1 MTEARNTSVQQRSQ
15 SWRLTNSRKRAYD
28 RESSSYSS
36 QRTLSR
42 LSVDSVT
49 YVIFGRGAGS
59 LLVIFLFV
67 CFVIPKV
74 RFGFL
79 VASLGLGSDSL
90 NWDVQFRV
98 LDSVRVLGFGR
109 RRRWVAM
116 FFPGSAHVAAGPLN
130 PPTLGSGELG
140 LLGPKVMQDLV

>member
-15 SWRLTNSRKRAYD
+15 SWRLTNSRKRAYV

-49 YVIFGRGAGS
+49 YVIFGRGAGF
-59 LLVIFLFV
+59 LLMIFLFV
-67 CFVIPKV
+67 CFVIPKI

-79 VASLGLGSDSL
+79 VPNLGLGSDAL
-90 NWDVQFRV
+90 NWDVPFGV

-116 FFPGSAHVAAGPLN
+116 FFPGSAHVAAGPRN

-140 LLGPKVMQDLV
+140 PVKEKV

>member
-28 RESSSYSS
+28 RESSSYPS

-42 LSVDSVT
+42 LSVDTVT

-67 CFVIPKV
+67 CFVIPKI

-79 VASLGLGSDSL
+79 VANLGLGSDSL
-90 NWDVQFRV
+90 KWDVQFGF

-130 PPTLGSGELG
+130 PPTLGVRRVGAC
-140 LLGPKVMQDLV
+140 

>member
-1 MTEARNTSVQQRSQ
+1 M
-15 SWRLTNSRKRAYD
+15 
-28 RESSSYSS
+28 
-36 QRTLSR
+36 
-42 LSVDSVT
+42 
-49 YVIFGRGAGS
+49 
-59 LLVIFLFV
+59 
-67 CFVIPKV
+67 IPSI
-74 RFGFL
+74 RFRFL
-79 VASLGLGSDSL
+79 VANLGLGSDSL
-90 NWDVQFRV
+90 NWDVRFGV

>member
-28 RESSSYSS
+28 RESSSYPS

-67 CFVIPKV
+67 CFVIPKI

-79 VASLGLGSDSL
+79 VANLGLGSDSL
-90 NWDVQFRV
+90 KWDVQFRF
-98 LDSVRVLGFGR
+98 LGFGR

-116 FFPGSAHVAAGPLN
+116 FFPGSAHVAAGPLSAD
-130 PPTLGSGELG
+130 PGASASWVLYRGW
-140 LLGPKVMQDLV
+140 

>member
-49 YVIFGRGAGS
+49 YVIFGRGADF
-59 LLVIFLFV
+59 LLVIFLLI
-67 CFVIPKV
+67 CFVILKIP
-74 RFGFL
+74 FGFL

-90 NWDVQFRV
+90 NWGVQFRV
-98 LDSVRVLGFGR
+98 LDSVRVLGFWR

-140 LLGPKVMQDLV
+140 LLRPKIMQDLV